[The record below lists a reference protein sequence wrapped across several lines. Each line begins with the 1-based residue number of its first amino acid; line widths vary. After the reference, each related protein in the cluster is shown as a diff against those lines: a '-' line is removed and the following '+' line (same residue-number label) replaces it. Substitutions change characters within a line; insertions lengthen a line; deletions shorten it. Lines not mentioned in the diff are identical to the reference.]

1 MKTEDF
7 SKNRKR
13 KREYLDDS
21 LTRSLMKSLNEYFQ
35 TKVEIPR
42 VRHGSRQSLDT
53 LINEEAYLL
62 AQYLRN
68 EKQTWIPRLVSI

>member
-7 SKNRKR
+7 PKNRKR

-42 VRHGSRQSLDT
+42 VRHGPRQSLDT
-53 LINEEAYLL
+53 LINEEALL
-62 AQYLRN
+62 SAQYLRN
-68 EKQTWIPRLVSI
+68 ERQIWVPRRVSI

>member
-7 SKNRKR
+7 PKNRKR

-35 TKVEIPR
+35 TRVEIPR

-53 LINEEAYLL
+53 LINEEALL
-62 AQYLRN
+62 SAQYLRN
-68 EKQTWIPRLVSI
+68 ERQIWVPRRVSI